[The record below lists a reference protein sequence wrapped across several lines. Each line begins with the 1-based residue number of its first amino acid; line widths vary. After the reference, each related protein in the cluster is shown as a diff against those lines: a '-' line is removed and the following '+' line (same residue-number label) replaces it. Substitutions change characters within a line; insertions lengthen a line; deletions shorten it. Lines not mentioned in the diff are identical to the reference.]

1 MAYDPT
7 VWETYDVITKE
18 RLNKLEQGARTGTL
32 LSGTDINTDK
42 DWNGKNIS
50 NIGKISP
57 KTMLVLF
64 GNDPVLITKSGAP
77 SFSIT
82 FGQQI
87 EGIGHVRVVFSGTR
101 VDYCSSGRIFKIL
114 KNEVEIWS
122 YSQGCWWNGDWHESP
137 SITLEAFADL
147 EVELGDILTFSIS
160 TGVGTA
166 TIYTT
171 PLVAPYGIAE

>member
-42 DWNGKNIS
+42 DWNGKNIT
-50 NIGKISP
+50 NMGKISP
-57 KTMLVLF
+57 KTMLVLL
-64 GNDPVLITKSGAP
+64 GNDPILITKSGTP

-87 EGIGHVRVVFSGTR
+87 EGTGHVRVVFSGAAVDSSYSDR
-101 VDYCSSGRIFKIL
+101 VFKIF
-114 KNEVEIWS
+114 KNEVEIWT
-122 YSQGCWWNGDWHESP
+122 YTQGREWNGEWYELLP
-137 SITLEAFADL
+137 ITLEAFADL
-147 EVELGDILTFSIS
+147 EVESGDILTFSIS
-160 TGVGTA
+160 VGVGTG

-171 PLVAPYGIAE
+171 PLVAPYGIVE